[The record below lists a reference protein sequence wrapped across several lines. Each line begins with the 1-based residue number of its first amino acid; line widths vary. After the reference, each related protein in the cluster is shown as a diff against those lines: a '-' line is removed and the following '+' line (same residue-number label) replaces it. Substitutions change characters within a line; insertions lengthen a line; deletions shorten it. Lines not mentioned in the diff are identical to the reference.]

1 MGGAIACAP
10 ARRRPRSAPRDPP
23 HDISPRA
30 LPVLVIEDGAL
41 GAMPVGDALLG
52 AGFEVIGPASD
63 GQAVPRR

>member
-1 MGGAIACAP
+1 VVPLP
-10 ARRRPRSAPRDPP
+10 ARRRGAGLDRHRAIRHMTSA
-23 HDISPRA
+23 PRA
-30 LPVLVIEDGAL
+30 LPVLVIEDEAL